1 MKSSI
6 CGLLGIEFP
15 LLALPIRRRP
25 GADLGSEDE

>member
-15 LLALPIRRRP
+15 LLAFPIRYRSHEVS
-25 GADLGSEDE
+25 AAH